1 MSQTYHSLLSFWKQF
16 HVASLLEKKIPVLF
30 PTPRRTAPVCC
41 SAQPGLWQGRR
52 CWSSWIHLSHWL
64 TWHGASFEALA
75 KSDWGQKLDANSRRK
90 KTILSSPSHLLPDC
104 PSLVGWLKENRKCIF
119 VVCDRLQRSTN
130 SIYYISAAILCM
142 LLGMWVALMCAP
154 LDKYALV
161 SIWDILPV
169 ENCHQIK
176 YQIYFTIK

>member
-1 MSQTYHSLLSFWKQF
+1 M
-16 HVASLLEKKIPVLF
+16 ASLLEKKYCPCSFPPPVAL
-30 PTPRRTAPVCC
+30 RRFAALPSLGSGRDGVADRAGFT
-41 SAQPGLWQGRR
+41 SLIGWQLT
-52 CWSSWIHLSHWL
+52 SV

-75 KSDWGQKLDANSRRK
+75 KSGWEQKLDANSRRK
-90 KTILSSPSHLLPDC
+90 KTILSSPSHFLPDC

-119 VVCDRLQRSTN
+119 VLCDRLQRSTN